1 VAVDVARGRAGALT
15 RKPEGDAAWQAGDL
29 YARFRDRI
37 YGFCLYQLGNA
48 EEAEDA
54 LQTTFLYAFRGLRRG
69 VVPVAEGPWLF
80 TIARN
85 ACLERHRSRRR
96 RRPEILSDP
105 QVLESGA
112 VAAERNGDDGLRIQ
126 QALDHLPDQ
135 QRMAFVLREW
145 RGLSYREIAAEMD
158 ISLSAVETLIFRARR
173 ALAQLLTESEE
184 ARPQKRRLARALD
197 LGSLGAALKSLLGG
211 GSAAKL
217 VAAAAVVSSAAV
229 AAGTLAPAA
238 ANSPSAKPA
247 APVLGVEIA
256 QQRDLHRAGK
266 PEEKPAAMTPQPGA
280 PTGAP
285 TAAAPPAPQSAETD
299 RKPETAEP
307 PLAPVTETVERLESE
322 AGVDL
327 PPVDLPAVELPAVEL
342 PDVPLPD
349 ELPALPELPA
359 PDLTAALP

>member
-1 VAVDVARGRAGALT
+1 MAVDVARGRAGALT
-15 RKPEGDAAWQAGDL
+15 RTPEGEAAWQAGDL

-37 YGFCLYQLGNA
+37 YGYCLYQLGST

-112 VAAERNGDDGLRIQ
+112 AAAERNGDDGLRLQ
-126 QALDHLPDQ
+126 QALGHLPEQ
-135 QRMAFVLREW
+135 QRMAFVLREL
-145 RGLSYREIAAEMD
+145 RGLSYREIGAEMD
-158 ISLSAVETLIFRARR
+158 ISLSAVETLVFRARR
-173 ALAQLLTESEE
+173 ALAQLLTESDE

-197 LGSLGAALKSLLGG
+197 LGSLAAALKSLLGG
-211 GSAAKL
+211 SSAAKL
-217 VAAAAVVSSAAV
+217 AAAVAVVSSAAV
-229 AAGTLAPAA
+229 VAGTLASAPART
-238 ANSPSAKPA
+238 PIPKPA

-256 QQRDLHRAGK
+256 QQRDLRGAANVAHEEESVGTK
-266 PEEKPAAMTPQPGA
+266 PQLST

-285 TAAAPPAPQSAETD
+285 TEEAPPASQSAAAD
-299 RKPETAEP
+299 RKPETSESLVDA
-307 PLAPVTETVERLESE
+307 VTETVERLGSE
-322 AGVDL
+322 AGVELPPVDL
-327 PPVDLPAVELPAVEL
+327 PVVDLPAVELP
-342 PDVPLPD
+342 DW
-349 ELPALPELPA
+349 
-359 PDLTAALP
+359 AASGGASGSS